1 MPVTRSWSAAAPAM
15 VAVRERGTG
24 PRGQWFWL
32 IAASLFVAG
41 GLASVFAAKSVQ
53 MESAGPLVN
62 LNTVPN
68 PDELLPLLEA
78 FPNREE
84 RALVAERTFDFLERS
99 RPIQNAGALSS
110 LRVTADEIAAD
121 QRWDAMRK
129 RANAQPNA
137 KRFALLPL
145 GKLKPL
151 IAVRTPDQYRREFF
165 KWSAL
170 YFAGFYLV
178 ALAWKFG
185 RFRGDCSFLPAL
197 QMLSGIGFAL
207 MVSMRDPLRDTL
219 EFHKFAT
226 GVFTGCLLLALTA
239 IPAFDYKRLIDWC
252 YTPLFLALGLFA
264 ALEKFGRGPAGNDAK
279 VNLGPFQPVEAIK
292 ILLVLF
298 LAGYFTRN
306 WERLRDLREKRVLP
320 QFFRRIGL
328 PRLEH
333 IVPALCAVAIALS
346 MFFKLKDLGPAL
358 VMLFVFLSMFAV
370 ARGRPGLALSA
381 LALMVASVAV
391 GYRLGQPH
399 TVVERIDMW
408 LAPWDND
415 VHGGDQLAHGLWAL
429 ATGGPFGSGP
439 GWGDPAMIPAGNTD
453 LVLPAIGEEWGF
465 LGVSTIFLL
474 FSFLVSRSLRA
485 AIRASTHYGFFLGL
499 GLACLITYEM
509 MLISSGVLGALP
521 LSGVVSPFLSSGNTA
536 MLANF
541 AIFALLASISADP
554 REEGPHELLRG
565 PARYLKVVM
574 ACAGLFLVA
583 TAARY
588 QVQHDSD
595 YIAREAHSF
604 EEDGVKRPQRNPR
617 LNSIAREIPRGT
629 IYDRN
634 GLPVAT
640 SSWAELEKHRAEY
653 EALGISLDA
662 CCSRFDTRFYPFGRA
677 AEHVVGDLRTGESFH
692 ASNASLVEHDSNS
705 RLQGYDFAEL
715 APLARYRHQPGNP
728 DIARLL
734 ARDRG
739 VHLTI
744 DIRLQARAQ
753 KILEDHL
760 QTVGAHNGSVVVMD
774 ATSGDVLAMVS
785 APAPDP
791 PGSRSAAPTPDEL
804 LDRARYG
811 QYPPGSTFKIVTAI
825 AALTLDPGLRHRT
838 YLCRSLPEGRA
849 GTVILGWNRDIKDDV
864 GDHAHGTIDMERAIA
879 VSCNAYFAQ
888 LGVHDVGA
896 KALADTAAKFGI
908 STGEPANLRRALPF
922 AAYGQ
927 GEVLVSPFKMARV
940 AAAIASGGRMPE
952 GRWLTDP
959 SNTRTDAP
967 IEALPAPQAAFIASA
982 MRRVV
987 TEGTGRNAMAGEAI
1001 QIAGKTGTAQLDAG
1015 LPHAW
1020 FTGFAPYDASADK
1033 RLAFAVIVE
1042 HGGYGARAAAPVAR
1056 EVVEAAKQLGLIGAI
1071 APVGPIGPPAPVGL
1085 NGAVGPITLNGAVA
1099 PRLPVT
1105 APAPGGQHR

>member
-1 MPVTRSWSAAAPAM
+1 MAVTRSWAGAAPAM
-15 VAVRERGTG
+15 ISVREPPAAPGVG
-24 PRGQWFWL
+24 WIWL
-32 IAASLFVAG
+32 FAASLFVAG
-41 GLASVFAAKSVQ
+41 GLASVYAAKSLQ
-53 MESAGPLVN
+53 MQDAERLVN
-62 LNTVPN
+62 LNTVQS
-68 PDELLPLLEA
+68 PDQLLPLLEP

-84 RALVAERTFDFLERS
+84 RELVAQKTFDYLQRI
-99 RPIQNAGALSS
+99 RPVRNAGALSG
-110 LRVTADEIAAD
+110 LRVTADEIESD
-121 QRWDAMRK
+121 PRWDAMRK
-129 RANAQPNA
+129 RLNAQPNA
-137 KRFALLPL
+137 RRFPLLPL

-151 IAVRTPDQYRREFF
+151 ISVRTPAEFRREFF
-165 KWSAL
+165 ESAAL
-170 YFAGFYLV
+170 YFVGFYLV
-178 ALAWKFG
+178 ALFWKLTK
-185 RFRGDCSFLPAL
+185 FRGDRSLIPAL

-207 MVSMRDPLRDTL
+207 MVSLRDPLRDTL
-219 EFHKFAT
+219 EFHKFAV
-226 GVFTGCLLLALTA
+226 GVFGGCLLLA
-239 IPAFDYKRLIDWC
+239 IPALKISFKSHGAQAGSPTPLYRRLSDWC
-252 YTPLFLALGLFA
+252 YTPLFAALTLFA
-264 ALEKFGRGPAGNDAK
+264 LLEKFGRGPTGNDAK

-306 WERLRDLREKRVLP
+306 WERLRDLREKRLLP
-320 QFFRRIGL
+320 KFFRRIGL
-328 PRLEH
+328 PRLDH
-333 IVPALCAVAIALS
+333 VVPVLIALALALG

-358 VMLFVFLSMFAV
+358 VMFFVFLSMFAV
-370 ARGRPGLALSA
+370 ARGRPGLALVG
-381 LALMVASVAV
+381 LTLMVASVAV
-391 GYRLGQPH
+391 GYRLGQPQ

-408 LAPWDND
+408 LAPWDNN

-429 ATGGPFGSGP
+429 ATGGLFGSGP

-465 LGVSTIFLL
+465 LGVCTVFLL
-474 FSFLVSRSLRA
+474 FAFLVSRALRA
-485 AIRASTHYGFFLGL
+485 ALRASTHYGFFLGL

-554 REEGPHELLRG
+554 RDEGAHELLRV
-565 PARYLKVVM
+565 PTRYLKLALV
-574 ACAGLFLVA
+574 CAGVFLVA

-588 QVQHDSD
+588 QVLHDRD

-604 EEDGVKRPQRNPR
+604 EQDGIKRPQRNPR

-640 SSWAELEKHRAEY
+640 SDWAELEKHRAEY
-653 EALGISLDA
+653 EALGISLDT
-662 CCSRFDTRFYPFGRA
+662 CCSRFDTRYYPFGGA
-677 AEHVVGDLRTGESFH
+677 AVHIVGDLRTGENFH

-705 RLQGYDFAEL
+705 RLQGYEFAEL

-739 VHLTI
+739 VHLTL

-753 KILEDHL
+753 QILENHL
-760 QTVGAHNGSVVVMD
+760 RATGNSNGSVVVMD
-774 ATSGDVLAMVS
+774 AATGDVLAMVS

-791 PGSRSAAPTPDEL
+791 PGSRTAAPTPDEL

-811 QYPPGSTFKIVTAI
+811 QYPPGSTFKLVTAI
-825 AALTLDPGLRHRT
+825 AALNLNPELKHRT
-838 YLCRSLPEGRA
+838 FLCHSLPDGRA
-849 GTVILGWNRDIKDDV
+849 GTTIPGWNRAIKDDV
-864 GDHAHGTIDMERAIA
+864 GDHAHGTLDMERAIA

-888 LGVHDVGA
+888 LGVHDVGS

-908 STGEPANLRRALPF
+908 STGDPVNLRRALPF

-952 GRWLTDP
+952 GRWVTDA

-967 IEALPAPQAAFIASA
+967 VEVLPASQAAFLAGA

-987 TEGTGRNAMAGEAI
+987 TEGTARNAMNGEAI
-1001 QIAGKTGTAQLDAG
+1001 AIAGKTGTAQLDSG
-1015 LPHAW
+1015 IPHAW
-1020 FTGFAPYDASADK
+1020 FTGFAPYDSTAEK
-1033 RLAFAVIVE
+1033 RLAFAVLVE
-1042 HGGYGARAAAPVAR
+1042 HGGYGARTAAPVAR
-1056 EVVEAAKQLGLIGAI
+1056 EVMEAAEQLGLIA
-1071 APVGPIGPPAPVGL
+1071 
-1085 NGAVGPITLNGAVA
+1085 
-1099 PRLPVT
+1099 
-1105 APAPGGQHR
+1105 APAGGTR